1 MAQAEGEILLKR
13 ETYIDAVIG
22 PQSIHQFNE
31 TISRIENDYKKVN
44 STHFDVIN
52 KFDTL
57 NSIKNLNNKIS
68 SFFNNP
74 RGL

>member
-22 PQSIHQFNE
+22 PQSIHRFNE
-31 TISRIENDYKKVN
+31 TVDKIEKNYKKVN
-44 STHFDVIN
+44 STHFDVID

-57 NSIKNLNNKIS
+57 NSLKNSN
-68 SFFNNP
+68 
-74 RGL
+74 